1 MNEAHG
7 VKKYGADKIAFLGL
21 FILALLLAHFIT
33 FSRHTLPSK
42 AGSKAIAEIKA
53 AGISSLLSDRNRQ
66 DFFLIKDAKGHTIG
80 FTMDTLAESE
90 TETQLNIQATGYS
103 YIRGLYVQE
112 QVTFFQSD
120 NSFDEFVWKS
130 EIVGRAGRKDTR
142 IILSRD
148 GTVTVTSFGRE
159 QKEQSYKPD
168 STPIPGVLFD
178 LLLSQMLHSGYK
190 KIIVGIINSDGR
202 TFNSV
207 ISGIKAED
215 AALPRTGAEY
225 ILNVE
230 FQDIRRFSE
239 QVYFDHQKQ
248 ITKIL
253 LRQERLYIL
262 ERTGME
268 NVLKE
273 FPERAD
279 YILQKNWRQEQ
290 KQPPKGGQL
299 NKV

>member
-190 KIIVGIINSDGR
+190 KIIVG
-202 TFNSV
+202 
-207 ISGIKAED
+207 
-215 AALPRTGAEY
+215 
-225 ILNVE
+225 
-230 FQDIRRFSE
+230 
-239 QVYFDHQKQ
+239 
-248 ITKIL
+248 
-253 LRQERLYIL
+253 
-262 ERTGME
+262 
-268 NVLKE
+268 
-273 FPERAD
+273 
-279 YILQKNWRQEQ
+279 
-290 KQPPKGGQL
+290 KGGQMIKTVGQEARKDIERL
-299 NKV
+299 LGTRVFLELFVRVDKDWTQSERMLKELGYSKK